1 MSQNPAPA
9 QSAPPTPGSRTSD
22 PLAEMA
28 VADIASGMIVGLGT
42 GRTASRGV
50 IALAERVRDEKLDI
64 RCVPTSHAT
73 ETLARAHQLPLID
86 FALEEEVDF
95 LFDGADEVDPMLRMI
110 KGAGGAMT
118 RERIVAYAAKRR
130 VYMVQEQKM
139 VHRLGERATLPIAV
153 LAFGLAATRASL
165 RRLGLNGVVR
175 RTLDGHLFLTDNGT
189 LIVDVTLDDASV
201 ATMHFEELAEQIDRI
216 PGVLDHGLFLTE
228 ADEVLV
234 ETNDGRIERLLRP
247 QAADDGDLPRRG

>member
-1 MSQNPAPA
+1 MSTKRTGAP
-9 QSAPPTPGSRTSD
+9 D
-22 PLAEMA
+22 PLAETA
-28 VADIASGMIVGLGT
+28 IADIQSGMIVGLGT
-42 GRTASRGV
+42 GRTASRAV
-50 IALAERVRDEKLDI
+50 ILLAERVRDERLDI

-73 ETLARAHQLPLID
+73 ETLARAHQLPLLE
-86 FALEEEVDF
+86 FAMEEEVDY
-95 LFDGADEVDPMLRMI
+95 LFDGADEVGPLLRMI

-130 VYMVQEQKM
+130 VYMVQEKKM

-189 LIVDVTLDDASV
+189 LIVDVTLDDASLSNL
-201 ATMHFEELAEQIDRI
+201 HFEELAAQIDRI

-234 ETNDGRIERLLRP
+234 ETNGGRIERLLRP
-247 QAADDGDLPRRG
+247 AANVEADGEVGGLPRRA

>member
-1 MSQNPAPA
+1 MAI
-9 QSAPPTPGSRTSD
+9 
-22 PLAEMA
+22 AE
-28 VADIASGMIVGLGT
+28 IQSGMIVGLGT
-42 GRTASRGV
+42 GRTASRAV
-50 IALAERVRDEKLDI
+50 IALAERVRDEKLNI

-73 ETLARAHQLPLID
+73 ETLARAHQLPLVD
-86 FALEEEVDF
+86 FAMEEEVDY
-95 LFDGADEVDPMLRMI
+95 LFDGADEVDPSLRMI

-118 RERIVAYAAKRR
+118 RERIVAYAAKKR
-130 VYMVQEQKM
+130 VYMVQEAKM
-139 VHRLGERATLPIAV
+139 VHRLGERATLPVAV

-189 LIVDVTLDDASV
+189 LIVDVTLDDAST
-201 ATMHFEELAEQIDRI
+201 AHTTFEDLAEQIDRI

-234 ETNDGRIERLLRP
+234 ETKAGQIERLLRP
-247 QAADDGDLPRRG
+247 AAEGEGEAGGAAGTSRRA